1 MVLKISSD
9 RYLMVSTLKRFGYW
23 SPPPLPPMRRKYGIV
38 AASRSEEIH
47 YEMKKSEITRV
58 ALQQMYEAPSLHEP
72 KQITTRQMR
81 LKMILHE
88 ALDLAHSI
96 CEHQDAQ
103 ECMWAWEMVDE
114 IDDAATRA
122 GVRYY

>member
-1 MVLKISSD
+1 MVLKISPD
-9 RYLMVSTLKRFGYW
+9 RYLMKTLKRFGYW
-23 SPPPLPPMRRKYGIV
+23 SPPPLPPLRRKYAVV

-58 ALQQMYEAPSLHEP
+58 ALQQMYESPSLHEP
-72 KQITTRQMR
+72 KQITARQMR

>member
-9 RYLMVSTLKRFGYW
+9 RYLMVRTLKRFGYW
-23 SPPPLPPMRRKYGIV
+23 SPPPSNPTCRRYNIA

-47 YEMKKSEITRV
+47 YEMKKAEITRV
-58 ALQQMYEAPSLHEP
+58 ALQHMYEAPSLREQ

-103 ECMWAWEMVDE
+103 ECLWAWEMVDE
-114 IDDAATRA
+114 IDDAASRA

>member
-9 RYLMVSTLKRFGYW
+9 RYLMVRTLKRFGYW
-23 SPPPLPPMRRKYGIV
+23 SPPPSNPTRRRYNIA

-47 YEMKKSEITRV
+47 YEMKKAEITRV
-58 ALQQMYEAPSLHEP
+58 ALQHMYEAPSLREQ

-103 ECMWAWEMVDE
+103 ECLWAWEMVDE
-114 IDDAATRA
+114 IDDAASRA

>member
-1 MVLKISSD
+1 MK
-9 RYLMVSTLKRFGYW
+9 TLKRFGYW
-23 SPPPLPPMRRKYGIV
+23 SPPPLPPMRRKYAVV

>member
-1 MVLKISSD
+1 MV
-9 RYLMVSTLKRFGYW
+9 RTLKRFGYW
-23 SPPPLPPMRRKYGIV
+23 SPPPSNPTRRRYNIA

-47 YEMKKSEITRV
+47 YEMKKAEITRV
-58 ALQQMYEAPSLHEP
+58 ALQHMYEAPSLREQ

-103 ECMWAWEMVDE
+103 ECLWAWEMVDE
-114 IDDAATRA
+114 IDDAASRA

>member
-9 RYLMVSTLKRFGYW
+9 RYLMVRTLKRFGYW
-23 SPPPLPPMRRKYGIV
+23 SPPPSNPTRHRYNIA

-47 YEMKKSEITRV
+47 YEMKKAEITRV
-58 ALQQMYEAPSLHEP
+58 ALQHMYEAPSLREQ

-103 ECMWAWEMVDE
+103 ECLWAWEMVDE

>member
-1 MVLKISSD
+1 M
-9 RYLMVSTLKRFGYW
+9 RTLKRFGYW
-23 SPPPLPPMRRKYGIV
+23 SPQPVPIRHRRGIV
-38 AASRSEEIH
+38 AAQRSEEIH
-47 YEMKKSEITRV
+47 YEMKKNEITRI
-58 ALQQMYEAPSLHEP
+58 ALQHMYDAPSLREP

>member
-1 MVLKISSD
+1 MT
-9 RYLMVSTLKRFGYW
+9 RTLIRVGYW
-23 SPPPLPPMRRKYGIV
+23 SLPRRKFNV
-38 AASRSEEIH
+38 AAASKSEDIH

-58 ALQQMYEAPSLHEP
+58 ALEHMYTTPYIREE
-72 KQITTRQMR
+72 KQVTPRQMR

-96 CEHQDAQ
+96 CEHQSVE
-103 ECMWAWEMVDE
+103 ECIWIWEMVDE

-122 GVRYY
+122 GVRYQ

>member
-1 MVLKISSD
+1 MV
-9 RYLMVSTLKRFGYW
+9 RTLKQFGYW
-23 SPPPLPPMRRKYGIV
+23 SPPLSKPFRRSCNIV
-38 AASRSEEIH
+38 AASKSEDVH

-58 ALQQMYEAPSLHEP
+58 ALEHMYTTPYIREE
-72 KQITTRQMR
+72 KQVTPRQMR

-88 ALDLAHSI
+88 ALDIAHAI
-96 CEHQDAQ
+96 CEHGDANVE

-122 GVRYY
+122 GVRYQ

>member
-1 MVLKISSD
+1 MVK
-9 RYLMVSTLKRFGYW
+9 TLKRFGYW
-23 SPPPLPPMRRKYGIV
+23 SPPPSGPLRRRYKIV
-38 AASRSEEIH
+38 AASRSEEIN
-47 YEMKKSEITRV
+47 YETKKAEITRI
-58 ALQQMYEAPSLHEP
+58 ALQHVYEAPSLREP

-96 CEHQDAQ
+96 CEDQDAQ
-103 ECMWAWEMVDE
+103 ECLWAWEMVDE

-122 GVRYY
+122 GVRYH

>member
-1 MVLKISSD
+1 M
-9 RYLMVSTLKRFGYW
+9 RTLKRFGYW
-23 SPPPLPPMRRKYGIV
+23 SPPPVPIRYRRGIV
-38 AASRSEEIH
+38 AAQRSEEIH
-47 YEMKKSEITRV
+47 YEMKKNEITRI
-58 ALQQMYEAPSLHEP
+58 ALQHMYDAPSLREP

-103 ECMWAWEMVDE
+103 ECLWAWEMVDE
-114 IDDAATRA
+114 IDDAASRA